1 MFQAGCA
8 IFHTKKMDF
17 CRVDTPPLEL
27 DLCNVKMILGRGSI
41 VAKLF
46 PWKSTWNHGLSGYP
60 VCVLWESG
68 RAVVWRWHQTYRA
81 YALPKAC
88 LGLNNSS
95 WHVSTH
101 RLTDSFQLVSLR
113 LPFLPK
119 VWVIVDVRLK
129 PSSSS
134 ELRGE
139 ENWDT
144 AFPID
149 FPYCWWKKS
158 CTSWY
163 MLSHYSQGFIY
174 IYIPQVVQDFF
185 HQQYHSLHKK
195 FHSMKNLFEL
205 WRSWGTN
212 SRDFCRSFFYKHGL
226 A

>member
-163 MLSHYSQGFIY
+163 MLSHYSQGLYIY
-174 IYIPQVVQDFF
+174 IYTPGGAGFLPSTVPFSSQEVSFYEESIWT
-185 HQQYHSLHKK
+185 LKK
-195 FHSMKNLFEL
+195 L
-205 WRSWGTN
+205 R
-212 SRDFCRSFFYKHGL
+212 Y
-226 A
+226 